1 MAKTKSTD
9 TASIVEEKN
18 STVEVETPVAEEKK
32 EVPETKPEEKPEK
45 PVTEKKPKTLGDKN
59 IIKCES
65 LAGKKLVLPERTVE
79 FDAAGKCEVNK
90 EEAEMLLTIPGY
102 ELAK

>member
-45 PVTEKKPKTLGDKN
+45 PVTEKKPKTLGDK
-59 IIKCES
+59 CES